1 MKKIIVKS
9 KSGFTLLEVVLAVVI
24 LVVASTMIMKGFVA
38 VMIMGRN
45 SRNYTK
51 SGEQN
56 YRRAM
61 NETIIRHATAPVQ
74 YDNVVV
80 PLTGGVQSTL
90 TAAFESG
97 HTPSNVTANQ
107 MNLTVDLSMYTNTE
121 VNVTDS
127 SDNAYVIGG
136 DTIDASTVA
145 DNRYAFFYDYG
156 DYIGAT
162 NYAATHDGNHN
173 LHWGYTTITV
183 AQYNSLT
190 NYHKRNC
197 VALTFDEDDNPTSYR
212 FYGFYCFNS
221 NHVHDDAGN
230 MVPDSCRTFPV
241 TPVGA

>member
-90 TAAFESG
+90 TASFESG
-97 HTPSNVTANQ
+97 HTPSNVTADQ

-156 DYIGAT
+156 DYIGAA
-162 NYAATHDGNHN
+162 NYAATHDGKHN
-173 LHWGYTTITV
+173 IHWGYTTITTAV
-183 AQYNSLT
+183 YNSLT
-190 NYHKRNC
+190 TTQQANC
-197 VALTFDEDDNPTSYR
+197 VAQSGGGYR
-212 FYGFYCFNS
+212 YYGFYCFNS
-221 NHVHDDAGN
+221 SHVSDTGA
-230 MVPDSCRTFPV
+230 PDPCRY
-241 TPVGA
+241 TPFTPACA